1 MRRDYVDVE
10 LTPGDRAGARA
21 RSTVP
26 IGPRRRVLS
35 RLGLDR
41 FELAALA
48 AFAAISLWVLGLD
61 LWQVVAHGRVWTGID
76 GSYVVDQMQYL
87 AWIRSAS
94 HHVLVSNLFV
104 LRPSPADYLQPGVAI
119 SGGITALGV
128 APWLSYLLWKPVAV
142 GMTFF
147 AARAYVRRSLTGRS
161 ARRAALVLGLF
172 FASFSVVYG
181 SFSIVGDLVPGF
193 LSWGYPFS
201 LISVAAIL
209 IALVAYDRG
218 RAENRFVWAPAL
230 LGALTSSLHPWQG
243 ETLILIVIGAEALS
257 WRNRG
262 RARPSIVL
270 PAVTVVGTA
279 LPLAYY
285 FILGRSDLSWHLAR
299 EGSKHA
305 FSLWTIALALAPL
318 ALPAAL
324 AYRGQAQSFIA
335 VATRTWPIAA
345 LGVFVLSGTALS
357 ATPLHAFV
365 GITFPLAVLAVA
377 GVQRAGWHRVPRR
390 RLLGSL
396 AIAAATIPATAYEM
410 GSVRALVAPADGNP
424 TFITRDERHALDY
437 LARER
442 EPGGVLTRFYLGTVV
457 PAETGR
463 HTFIGHCL
471 WSRPDCTGRAKIA
484 QKLLQGSLTP
494 QGARA
499 FVLGTGARFVLSDCA
514 ASNDL
519 RTSLAPITR
528 SVRRFG
534 CASVYVVDRS
544 TSGASVG
551 SSQASRTRFARTAG
565 PA

>member
-1 MRRDYVDVE
+1 M
-10 LTPGDRAGARA
+10 
-21 RSTVP
+21 
-26 IGPRRRVLS
+26 
-35 RLGLDR
+35 
-41 FELAALA
+41 
-48 AFAAISLWVLGLD
+48 WVLALD
-61 LWQVVAHGRVWTGID
+61 LWQVVVHGRIWTGTD
-76 GSYVVDQMQYL
+76 GFFLTDQMQYV
-87 AWIRSAS
+87 AWVRDAA
-94 HHVLVSNLFV
+94 HHVLASNLFV
-104 LRPSPADYLQPGVAI
+104 LRPTSADYLQPVVVL
-119 SGGITALGV
+119 SGAVSSLGV
-128 APWLSYLLWKPVAV
+128 APWLALLLWKPVAV
-142 GMTFF
+142 VAAFF
-147 AARAYVRRSLTGRS
+147 AVRAYARRSIAGRT
-161 ARRAALVLGLF
+161 AQRAVLVLGLF
-172 FASFSVVYG
+172 FASFGV
-181 SFSIVGDLVPGF
+181 IGDLWTGF
-193 LSWGYPFS
+193 WSWGYPFGLLS
-201 LISVAAIL
+201 IAAMVAGL
-209 IALVAYDRG
+209 LAYDRS
-218 RAENRFVWAPAL
+218 RATNRRLWMAPMF
-230 LGALTSSLHPWQG
+230 GALASALHPWQG

-544 TSGASVG
+544 TSGAPVG